1 MNTFADI
8 ASATSPPA
16 FTVIEIEPCDA
27 RSYIENE
34 AIDEAFILSSLD
46 WAERDSDLYEYR
58 MYLRADSR
66 CVLYRVLDYSRD
78 KGFKT
83 IKNLDRAH
91 EFIRELGWTGPISIN
106 PAMEISGVKH
116 L

>member
-1 MNTFADI
+1 MNTSVDV
-8 ASATSPPA
+8 ASPTLLPA

-27 RSYIENE
+27 RSYIKNE
-34 AIDEAFILSSLD
+34 AIDEAFISPSLD

-78 KGFKT
+78 KGFKS

-91 EFIRELGWTGPISIN
+91 EFIRELGWVGPIAIN
-106 PAMEISGVKH
+106 PTNTTLK
-116 L
+116 